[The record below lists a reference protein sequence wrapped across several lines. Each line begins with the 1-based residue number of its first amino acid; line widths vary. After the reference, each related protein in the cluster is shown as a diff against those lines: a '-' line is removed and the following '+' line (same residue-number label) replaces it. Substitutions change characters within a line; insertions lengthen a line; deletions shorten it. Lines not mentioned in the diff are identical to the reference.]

1 MPVSFTNRCFSS
13 FQVQYEQHAYSDKRL
28 VAPFFRTTAPAGS
41 SRSSRSIAAIRSE
54 NDARA
59 CGGVTAATVI

>member
-41 SRSSRSIAAIRSE
+41 SRSIAAIRSE